1 MRWRTDSSVHSV
13 PSQEQGKPP
22 PDVPASPEFVWSAEK
37 RQWFL
42 ATDSAV
48 APSASTA
55 GELELLDP
63 SQLASTESCAD
74 LTRHTGSP
82 ALNRSAMPTGDGP
95 VPLPVYGSAQ
105 EAQELGAARTAL
117 GSAGLDGPDQTA
129 KPPQP
134 GDDDLRPF
142 DRAPAAE
149 MQVVTGPR
157 SSAQEEANRSQ
168 LALDP
173 ATPTDAPLA
182 AEEHQQALL
191 EPPQVMS
198 SSGQPAVASALAA
211 AQLAQRGAIASALP
225 HGGTLRAAD
234 VHSLHDGQPPKAA
247 SDLSFWDTNSRSA
260 GEITAGRWMST

>member
-1 MRWRTDSSVHSV
+1 
-13 PSQEQGKPP
+13 
-22 PDVPASPEFVWSAEK
+22 
-37 RQWFL
+37 
-42 ATDSAV
+42 
-48 APSASTA
+48 
-55 GELELLDP
+55 
-63 SQLASTESCAD
+63 
-74 LTRHTGSP
+74 
-82 ALNRSAMPTGDGP
+82 
-95 VPLPVYGSAQ
+95 
-105 EAQELGAARTAL
+105 
-117 GSAGLDGPDQTA
+117 
-129 KPPQP
+129 
-134 GDDDLRPF
+134 
-142 DRAPAAE
+142 

-157 SSAQEEANRSQ
+157 FRAQEEANRSQ

-198 SSGQPAVASALAA
+198 SSGQPAVASAA